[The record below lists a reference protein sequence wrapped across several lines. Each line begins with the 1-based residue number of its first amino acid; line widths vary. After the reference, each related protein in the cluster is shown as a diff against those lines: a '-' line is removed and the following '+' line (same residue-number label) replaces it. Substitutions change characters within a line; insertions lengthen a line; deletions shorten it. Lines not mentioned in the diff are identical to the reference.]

1 MLRVKLVG
9 CVFRSDED
17 VDDHDDDDGYSSK
30 SYSVSDF
37 YDSLRNI
44 YVLGI
49 EGISLR
55 TEAVL
60 SLSSFS
66 PPQLVCYD
74 FYLTRLTCSFSE
86 HDQREDAINLG
97 KSRPDG
103 ISEVASIADEVS
115 FVNCI
120 LLPALCSCIACSRI
134 APYSMYLRPRVAHII
149 LVMTPCLVDFK
160 YGGDS
165 LPA

>member
-44 YVLGI
+44 YVLGS

-66 PPQLVCYD
+66 PPQL
-74 FYLTRLTCSFSE
+74 
-86 HDQREDAINLG
+86 
-97 KSRPDG
+97 
-103 ISEVASIADEVS
+103 
-115 FVNCI
+115 
-120 LLPALCSCIACSRI
+120 AL
-134 APYSMYLRPRVAHII
+134 
-149 LVMTPCLVDFK
+149 
-160 YGGDS
+160 
-165 LPA
+165 